1 MNHRRLPAFAALL
14 ALLMPIAALAQ
25 PMAAGFREGVDYYT
39 LPKPVAP
46 FGKGPKM
53 EVAEVFSYACI
64 HCFHFQPLVNAYKK
78 TMAKD
83 VRWEYVPA
91 AFGGPFDTMG
101 RAYFAAQQLG
111 VQEKTH
117 DAVFAGIFEQQKL
130 KQGTPDEV
138 ADLYAGLGVDR
149 AKFMA
154 ALRGEAVA
162 ARFQQ
167 ARGFAMATGVEAT
180 PTLIVNG
187 KYRVLGRQETGMEGM
202 LKTAD
207 FLLAKDRAAA
217 KAKAASAKPAPAKP
231 APKPS
236 AAAKPAKP

>member
-1 MNHRRLPAFAALL
+1 MSHRRLAAFAALL
-14 ALLMPIAALAQ
+14 ALLLPIAALAQ

-64 HCFHFQPLVNAYKK
+64 HCFHFQPLVNNYKK

-91 AFGGPFDTMG
+91 AFGGPFDMMA

-130 KQGTPDEV
+130 RQGTPDEV
-138 ADLYAGLGVDR
+138 ADLYASLGVDR
-149 AKFMA
+149 AKFME

-167 ARGFAMATGVEAT
+167 AKGFAVMTGVQAT
-180 PTLIVNG
+180 PTLIING
-187 KYRVLGRQETGMEGM
+187 KYRVIGRQETGMEGM

-207 FLLAKDRAAA
+207 FLLARDRAAA
-217 KAKAASAKPAPAKP
+217 KAKGAPAAIVKP
-231 APKPS
+231 APKP
-236 AAAKPAKP
+236 ATKPAAPARP

>member
-1 MNHRRLPAFAALL
+1 MSHRRLPVFAALL
-14 ALLMPIAALAQ
+14 ALLLPIAALAQ
-25 PMAAGFREGVDYYT
+25 PMAPGFREGVDYYT

-64 HCFHFQPLVNAYKK
+64 HCFHFQPLVNNYKK

-91 AFGGPFDTMG
+91 AFGGPFDMMA

-117 DAVFAGIFEQQKL
+117 DAVFAGIFEQQKI

-138 ADLYAGLGVDR
+138 ADLYASLGVDR
-149 AKFMA
+149 AKFMD

-167 ARGFAMATGVEAT
+167 AKGFAVMTGVQAT

-187 KYRVLGRQETGMEGM
+187 KYRVIGRQETGMEGM

-207 FLLAKDRAAA
+207 FLLARDRAAA
-217 KAKAASAKPAPAKP
+217 KGKAVPAAGAASATKPSATTGPAKP
-231 APKPS
+231 
-236 AAAKPAKP
+236 

>member
-1 MNHRRLPAFAALL
+1 MIHRRLPVFAALL
-14 ALLMPIAALAQ
+14 ALLLPIAALAQ
-25 PMAAGFREGVDYYT
+25 PMAPGFREGVDYYT

-64 HCFHFQPLVNAYKK
+64 HCFHFQPLVNGYKK
-78 TMAKD
+78 TMARD

-91 AFGGPFDTMG
+91 AFGGPFDMMA

-117 DAVFAGIFEQQKL
+117 DAVFAGIFEQQKI

-138 ADLYAGLGVDR
+138 ANLYAGLGVDR
-149 AKFMA
+149 AKFMD

-167 ARGFAMATGVEAT
+167 AKAFAVATGVEAT

-187 KYRVLGRQETGMEGM
+187 RYRVLGRQETGMEGM
-202 LKTAD
+202 LKTVD

-217 KAKAASAKPAPAKP
+217 RAKAAPAKP
-231 APKPS
+231 APKPA